1 MLFRGCSGTDQG
13 EQGPRI
19 INSGFMRSGFPPCD
33 GMGPAMCVLACAV
46 SALLMAAGCGKSGS
60 APAAAPPVV
69 EVAEVLV
76 ADVPVFDEYV
86 GQTEATANV
95 EVRARVEGVLEQI
108 LFREGTGVTSG
119 QVLFKIEQAPIL
131 AKVARARAGLAEA
144 QASLEKSEQ
153 DISRYEPLV
162 KAQAI
167 PRQDL
172 ENAQSARKRA
182 LAEVE
187 AAQADLDRANL
198 DLGYT
203 VVTAPISG
211 MIGDKQ
217 ADVGEVVGGLNKAL
231 LATISP
237 TNVIWFNASVSEAQ
251 YLEAARRWWAQQ
263 RGRFPVRLILADG
276 SEHTENGEFIFAD
289 RTVDAKTGTLRVRA
303 EFPNPRGI
311 LRPGQFGRVRIMVA
325 SVTNAVLVPQRSVQ
339 EIQGTY
345 SVFKVDEKST
355 AKFTRI
361 VPGPRVGSLWMVASG
376 LSKGDKV
383 IVEGLLKARDGLT
396 VSVVATNISDAPVQ
410 AARKLIPSRT

>member
-1 MLFRGCSGTDQG
+1 
-13 EQGPRI
+13 
-19 INSGFMRSGFPPCD
+19 MRSGFPPCD
-33 GMGPAMCVLACAV
+33 GVGRAVYPIALAA
-46 SALLMAAGCGKSGS
+46 AGLLLAAGCGKSRS
-60 APAAAPPVV
+60 APVAPPPVV

-95 EVRARVEGVLEQI
+95 DVRARVEGVLEEI
-108 LFREGTGVTSG
+108 RFREGTCVTNG

-131 AKVARARAGLAEA
+131 ARVARAKANVAEA

-162 KAQAI
+162 EAQAI

-172 ENAQSARKRA
+172 ENAQSAKKRA
-182 LAEVE
+182 VAAVE

-203 VVTAPISG
+203 VVTAPLTG
-211 MIGDKQ
+211 LIGDKQ
-217 ADVGEVVGGLNKAL
+217 ADVGEVVGGANKTV

-251 YLEAARRWWAQQ
+251 YLEAARRWWVQQ

-276 SEHTENGEFIFAD
+276 TEHTETGEFIFAD
-289 RTVDAKTGTLRVRA
+289 RTVDPKTGTLRVRA
-303 EFPNPRGI
+303 EFANPRGI

-325 SVTNAVLVPQRSVQ
+325 SATNVVMVPQRAVQ

-345 SVFKVDEKST
+345 NVYKVDEENK
-355 AKFTRI
+355 ARFTRI
-361 VPGPRVGSLWMVASG
+361 QPGPRVGPLWTVLSG
-376 LSKGDKV
+376 LRKGDKV
-383 IVEGLLKARDGLT
+383 IVEGLLKARDGLQ
-396 VSVVATNISDAPVQ
+396 VSVVMTNISDAPVQ
-410 AARKLIPSRT
+410 AARKLIPTKT